1 MFFLTYARLQK
12 PKGGNGLELKEIKDI
27 MKILKETDLKEIAL
41 ENSDIKIKMK
51 KALSV
56 NNLIVNKESSEQKP
70 EIQEPVVELGE
81 IKSQNVGKFYYTDS
95 KGNYLI
101 KKGDKIT
108 EGQVIGHIDSV
119 GVSAQIKSEIAGIV
133 NDILVEN
140 GGIAEYGKV
149 LVTLEKE

>member
-1 MFFLTYARLQK
+1 M
-12 PKGGNGLELKEIKDI
+12 ELKDVKGI
-27 MKILKETDLKEIAL
+27 MKVLKETDLKELTL

-56 NNLIVNKESSEQKP
+56 DNLIVNKESSEKES
-70 EIQEPVVELGE
+70 EIQQAVVELAE

-101 KKGDKIT
+101 KKGDKIA
-108 EGQVIGHIDSV
+108 EGQMIGHIDSV
-119 GVSAQIKSEIAGIV
+119 GVSAQIKSEIAGTV
-133 NDILVEN
+133 NDILIEN
-140 GGIAEYGKV
+140 GGIAEFGQV

>member
-1 MFFLTYARLQK
+1 M
-12 PKGGNGLELKEIKDI
+12 ELKEIKGI

-41 ENSDIKIKMK
+41 ENSGIKIKMK

-56 NNLIVNKESSEQKP
+56 DNLIVNKESSEQEP
-70 EIQEPVVELGE
+70 AAQEPAVELAE

-108 EGQVIGHIDSV
+108 EGQMIGHIDSV
-119 GVSAQIKSEIAGIV
+119 GVSAQIKSDIAGTV
-133 NDILVEN
+133 NDILIEN
-140 GGIAEYGKV
+140 GGIAEFGQV
-149 LVTLEKE
+149 LVTIEKE